1 MHKVKRMISAASRK
15 ILLALLVA
23 ASLNP
28 VLAKAQSEMQKPLD
42 IVLVHGAF
50 ADGSSWS
57 KVIALLQKKGYRV
70 TAVQNPLTSLEA
82 DVTATTRVIE
92 RQPHDVLLVGHS
104 WGGAVITEAG
114 NHPKV
119 HGLVYL
125 SALTPDSGESVGQL
139 LERLHA
145 PMEGMAPDTN
155 GLVWLDDPAAFA
167 KVMAGDVASQE
178 ARRLA
183 AVQQPIAAAAF
194 SEKIG
199 QAAWRGKP
207 SWYLLTEGDH
217 ALPIAVQRKLA
228 AMTGAHTVEI
238 RSSHMSLVSHPDA
251 VAALID
257 RAARTAR

>member
-1 MHKVKRMISAASRK
+1 MSKVNHMISVAGRK
-15 ILLALLVA
+15 ILLALLAV

-28 VLAKAQSEMQKPLD
+28 VLAKAQSEMQKPID

-50 ADGSSWS
+50 TDGSSWS
-57 KVIALLQKKGYRV
+57 KVITLLHQKGYRV

-114 NHPKV
+114 NHSKV
-119 HGLVYL
+119 RGLVYV
-125 SALTPDSGESVGQL
+125 SALAPDSGESVGQL

-145 PMEGMAPDTN
+145 PMQGMAPDSN
-155 GLVWLDDPAAFA
+155 SLVWLDEPGAFS
-167 KVMAGDVASQE
+167 KVMANDVDPGE
-178 ARRLA
+178 LPGLV
-183 AVQQPIAAAAF
+183 AVQQPIAATAF
-194 SEKIG
+194 GEKIG
-199 QAAWRGKP
+199 RAAWHDKP
-207 SWYLLTEGDH
+207 SWYLITEGDH
-217 ALPIAVQRKLA
+217 ALPTPVQRKLA

-251 VAALID
+251 VAELID
-257 RAARTAR
+257 QAARMVH